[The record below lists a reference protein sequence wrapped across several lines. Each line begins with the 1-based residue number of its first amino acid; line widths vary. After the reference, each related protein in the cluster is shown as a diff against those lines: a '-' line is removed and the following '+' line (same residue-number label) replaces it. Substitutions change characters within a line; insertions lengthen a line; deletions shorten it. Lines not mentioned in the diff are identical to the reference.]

1 MTCRLTLLLY
11 IGIGI
16 VYTHAIRMKS
26 SPLLPIMQE
35 DEEEEDV
42 CDQYAKETGATQTLS
57 VHWEQQ
63 ADQRP
68 AVRDCGRREEA
79 ERRWVSGN

>member
-1 MTCRLTLLLY
+1 
-11 IGIGI
+11 
-16 VYTHAIRMKS
+16 
-26 SPLLPIMQE
+26 MQE

>member
-1 MTCRLTLLLY
+1 M
-11 IGIGI
+11 
-16 VYTHAIRMKS
+16 
-26 SPLLPIMQE
+26 MQE

-42 CDQYAKETGATQTLS
+42 CDQYAEETGATQTLS

-68 AVRDCGRREEA
+68 AVRDRGRRKEA